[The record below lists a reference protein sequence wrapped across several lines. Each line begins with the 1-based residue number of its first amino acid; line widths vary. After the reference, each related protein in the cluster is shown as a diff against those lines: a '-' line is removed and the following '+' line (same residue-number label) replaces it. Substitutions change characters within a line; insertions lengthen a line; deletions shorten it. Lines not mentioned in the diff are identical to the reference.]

1 MKALQN
7 YKQKYCKAASMVDLL
22 DVINYDTKITQKRIT
37 LMKYFHSNQ
46 VFPAAKQTKGE
57 NIKDAWSTKVFHQN
71 HGNKQNPVFVAK
83 SKGPQEEYHK
93 RKGTHHAVVV
103 LFHFP

>member
-22 DVINYDTKITQKRIT
+22 DVINYDSKITQKRIT
-37 LMKYFHSNQ
+37 LMKYSHSNQ
-46 VFPAAKQTKGE
+46 VFPAAKQTKAE

-83 SKGPQEEYHK
+83 SKGHQEEYHK
-93 RKGTHHAVVV
+93 TKGTHHAMVV